1 MIGSIFEHL
10 VQADELAVYSSHL
23 KGTVNDGQSV
33 EDPLEA
39 LFLHPI
45 GEEVALLEVV
55 ILS

>member
-10 VQADELAVYSSHL
+10 VQADELAAYSSHL